1 LQKFTHAAQTPVA
14 QVIDVVGRAQAVIDV
29 QKVGERSHHV
39 VGIDIFG
46 QKAGSRRAQ
55 GCGQGVCVLVARV
68 LVQDLHQCGIMD
80 VLIEFQFP
88 GVQSKG
94 FQVDGGVHK
103 EVADAAHHTAVHGHV
118 HAADAGVL
126 DSASQLTVDA
136 VPRGGDEFPRARVH
150 HGGGQALSRDADAQ
164 VQFLVDFITS
174 HARQVIAPR
183 VKKEGGQKALRGFH
197 RRRFARAQALINLQ
211 QTRLLGLRRI
221 ALHRGQKALVLA
233 EEILQLRVR
242 AAAQGAQKHGGGEFA
257 RAVHAGPKHVVAV
270 GLKFKPSAPVGNDR
284 GIDEGAPVFIHGFLV
299 DDAGGTHKLADN
311 DAFRT
316 VDNEGARLGHEREFA
331 HEDLLLL
338 DLAGGAVGQAH
349 FHLERRG
356 IGHVALFAFLNAVLG
371 FLFQPI
377 IKELQAERIG
387 VVGDGGNIPQHFAQA
402 RFEELPVTPAL
413 HLNQIGH
420 FQDFVYFR
428 KTDPVTQAAG
438 YLMIDDFVHKTN
450 HTPVLC
456 RLGTQDAL
464 VPCPGEL
471 KNHSP
476 QARAPPPHERLHE
489 GTNRQSSAY

>member
-1 LQKFTHAAQTPVA
+1 LIHEVGQLGGTEELLDRSRYRADVDQSLRRQIVLVLDRHALLDHALQPCQSDADLVLQKFTHAAQTPVA

-103 EVADAAHHTAVHGHV
+103 EVADAAHHTAVQGHV

-126 DSASQLTVDA
+126 DSAGQLTVDA

-150 HGGGQALSRDADAQ
+150 HGGGQALARDADAQ

-211 QTRLLGLRRI
+211 
-221 ALHRGQKALVLA
+221 
-233 EEILQLRVR
+233 
-242 AAAQGAQKHGGGEFA
+242 
-257 RAVHAGPKHVVAV
+257 
-270 GLKFKPSAPVGNDR
+270 
-284 GIDEGAPVFIHGFLV
+284 
-299 DDAGGTHKLADN
+299 
-311 DAFRT
+311 
-316 VDNEGARLGHEREFA
+316 
-331 HEDLLLL
+331 
-338 DLAGGAVGQAH
+338 
-349 FHLERRG
+349 
-356 IGHVALFAFLNAVLG
+356 
-371 FLFQPI
+371 
-377 IKELQAERIG
+377 
-387 VVGDGGNIPQHFAQA
+387 
-402 RFEELPVTPAL
+402 
-413 HLNQIGH
+413 
-420 FQDFVYFR
+420 
-428 KTDPVTQAAG
+428 
-438 YLMIDDFVHKTN
+438 
-450 HTPVLC
+450 
-456 RLGTQDAL
+456 
-464 VPCPGEL
+464 
-471 KNHSP
+471 
-476 QARAPPPHERLHE
+476 
-489 GTNRQSSAY
+489 